1 MSELVAWAQA
11 NPEVAVAIVIYVIA
25 NFAPRPD
32 HTQMDGLTR
41 AFWQIIDR
49 LCVLTHDK
57 VPGAFKMVLLDSPPK
72 TAALTAAAAE
82 PPKPGEAC
90 RLCGAVEPE
99 LEEDVPVADDD
110 ADEPE
115 PSDNDEADEGE
126 ADEGEGEAEAPE
138 EKEQGAKET

>member
-1 MSELVAWAQA
+1 MSEVVAWAQA
-11 NPEVAVAIVIYVIA
+11 NPEVAVVFAGYVFA

-32 HTQMDGLTR
+32 HTQMQGWTR
-41 AFWQIIDR
+41 TFWQIVDR

-72 TAALTAAAAE
+72 PAADS

-99 LEEDVPVADDD
+99 PEEDDQDEWAADVDDDDDD
-110 ADEPE
+110 AAESEPGDNE
-115 PSDNDEADEGE
+115 P
-126 ADEGEGEAEAPE
+126 EGEAEAPE
-138 EKEQGAKET
+138 KEQGAEET